1 MSIVPKETVEVIAQS
16 LGINNLSPDAA
27 LALAP
32 DVEYRMR
39 EIIQEG
45 IKCMHHSKRTT
56 LTTDDVDSALSMRN
70 VEPIY
75 GFASGDPLKFKRAL
89 GHKDLFYIDD
99 KDVDFKDVIE
109 APLPKAPLD
118 TSLFCHWLAIEG
130 VQPAIP
136 ENAPVEVIAALPET
150 KKSEQKSDELPVDI
164 RWPVKHVLSR
174 ELQLYFNRITELAVS
189 MPDSVLFKEALLS
202 LATDSGLHPLVPYF
216 TCFIEDEVSRSLN
229 DFQLL
234 FALMRLVWSLL
245 QNPHIHVEPYLHQ
258 LMPPVIT
265 CIVAKRLGNR
275 IADNHWELRDFTAKL
290 VATICK
296 RFGHNY
302 GSLQPRLTKT
312 LVKTLLDRKRT
323 LTQHYGAVQGLAA
336 LGPHAV
342 RLLLLPN
349 LESYLG
355 FLEEI
360 LLQNQKKQMTRH
372 EAWRVYGA
380 LLRAAGRSVY
390 NLLKLF
396 PVFLSPP
403 ANSVLRTNMRV
414 IGTSETHKRKAN
426 TEELEHPSSPKK
438 MITDGPVVSPSNNT
452 TTTPCETETETK
464 TGANGDGEPEPE
476 TSSAQMGG
484 DDVKDNNMEG
494 RKDKGNGKSGYRSRT
509 PAYLKQVWK
518 DDLNSGQVVISLF
531 ELFGEGI
538 MSFIPAPEMSLF
550 L

>member
-1 MSIVPKETVEVIAQS
+1 MSIVPKETIEVIAQS
-16 LGINNLSPDAA
+16 LGINNFSPDAA
-27 LALAP
+27 FALAP

-70 VEPIY
+70 IEPIY

-150 KKSEQKSDELPVDI
+150 NKFEQKSEDLPVDI

-189 MPDSVLFKEALLS
+189 MPDSALFKEALVS

-216 TCFIEDEVSRSLN
+216 TCFIEDEVSRGLN

-234 FALMRLVWSLL
+234 FALMHLVWSLL
-245 QNPHIHVEPYLHQ
+245 ENPHIQVEPYLHQ
-258 LMPPVIT
+258 LMPPVVT

-275 IADNHWELRDFTAKL
+275 VADNHWELRDFTAKL

-302 GSLQPRLTKT
+302 SSLQTRLTKT
-312 LVKTLLDRKRT
+312 LLKSFLDRKRT

-336 LGPHAV
+336 LGSHVV

-349 LESYLG
+349 LKTYLG

-360 LLQNQKKQMTRH
+360 LLQNKKKELTRH

-390 NLLKLF
+390 ELLKLF
-396 PVFLSPP
+396 PIFPSPP
-403 ANSVLRTNMRV
+403 ANTFLRTDMRV
-414 IGTSETHKRKAN
+414 IGASETYKRKADAE
-426 TEELEHPSSPKK
+426 EELEQQPSPKK
-438 MITDGPVVSPSNNT
+438 LITDGPVVSLSNNT
-452 TTTPCETETETK
+452 TTTLDE
-464 TGANGDGEPEPE
+464 TGANIGDPEPE
-476 TSSAQMGG
+476 TSSAHMQIA
-484 DDVKDNNMEG
+484 DDEVKDNNNNTRD
-494 RKDKGNGKSGYRSRT
+494 RKHVGNGNSCYGSRT

-518 DDLNSGQVVISLF
+518 DDLNSGQLVNSLF
-531 ELFGEGI
+531 EQFGEGI
-538 MSFIPAPEMSLF
+538 MPFIPVPEMSLF
-550 L
+550 M

>member
-1 MSIVPKETVEVIAQS
+1 MSIVPKETVEVISQS
-16 LGINNLSPDAA
+16 IGISNLSSDAA

-39 EIIQEG
+39 EIMQEA

-75 GFASGDPLKFKRAL
+75 GLASGDPLRFKRAL

-118 TSLFCHWLAIEG
+118 TSVFCHWLAIEG

-136 ENAPVEVIAALPET
+136 ENAPVEVIAAPPET
-150 KKSEQKSDELPVDI
+150 KKAEQKNDLPIDI
-164 RWPVKHVLSR
+164 RLPVKHVLSR
-174 ELQLYFNRITELAVS
+174 ELQLYFNKITELAVS
-189 MPDSVLFKEALLS
+189 MPDTVLFKEALMS

-216 TCFIEDEVSRSLN
+216 TCFIEDEVSRGLN

-258 LMPPVIT
+258 LMPPVVT
-265 CIVAKRLGNR
+265 CVVAKRLGNR
-275 IADNHWELRDFTAKL
+275 IADNHWELRDFTANL

-302 GSLQPRLTKT
+302 SSLQKRLTKT
-312 LVKTLLDRKRT
+312 LLKSFLDQKRT
-323 LTQHYGAVQGLAA
+323 LTQHYGAIQGLSA
-336 LGPHAV
+336 LGPDVV
-342 RLLLLPN
+342 RSLLLPN
-349 LESYLG
+349 LEIYLG
-355 FLEEI
+355 FLEEM
-360 LLQNQKKQMTRH
+360 LLENQKKEMTRH

-390 NLLKLF
+390 DLLKLF
-396 PVFLSPP
+396 PILPSPP
-403 ANSVLRTNMRV
+403 ANSIWRTNLKV
-414 IGTSETHKRKAN
+414 IGISEINKRKAN
-426 TEELEHPSSPKK
+426 AAEELEQQPSPKK
-438 MITDGPVVSPSNNT
+438 MITTDGPLVSESNNKSMVQG
-452 TTTPCETETETK
+452 ETGESEADTSFK
-464 TGANGDGEPEPE
+464 QQIIDDG
-476 TSSAQMGG
+476 
-484 DDVKDNNMEG
+484 VKG
-494 RKDKGNGKSGYRSRT
+494 RRDGKGNNSNSNSNSSSSSNRHNASKT

-518 DDLNSGQVVISLF
+518 DDLNSGQLVISLF

>member
-16 LGINNLSPDAA
+16 IGINNLSPDAA

-39 EIIQEG
+39 EIMQEG

-56 LTTDDVDSALSMRN
+56 LTTDDIGSALSMRN

-75 GFASGDPLKFKRAL
+75 GFASGDPLRFKRAL

-136 ENAPVEVIAALPET
+136 ENAPLEVIAALPET
-150 KKSEQKSDELPVDI
+150 KKPEQKSDEMPIDI
-164 RWPVKHVLSR
+164 RLPVKHVLSR
-174 ELQLYFNRITELAVS
+174 ELQLYFNKITELAVN
-189 MPDSVLFKEALLS
+189 MPDSVLFKEALMS

-216 TCFIEDEVSRSLN
+216 TCFIEDEVSRGLN

-258 LMPPVIT
+258 LMPPVVT
-265 CIVAKRLGNR
+265 CIVAKRLGKR

-302 GSLQPRLTKT
+302 SSLQTRLTKT
-312 LVKTLLDRKRT
+312 LLKSFLDRKRT

-336 LGPHAV
+336 LGPHVV

-349 LESYLG
+349 LETYLR
-355 FLEEI
+355 FLEEV
-360 LLQNQKKQMTRH
+360 LRENQKKEMIRL

-380 LLRAAGRSVY
+380 LLRATGRSVY
-390 NLLKLF
+390 DLLKLF
-396 PVFLSPP
+396 PILPSPP
-403 ANSVLRTNMRV
+403 ANSVLKTNLKVIRTNK
-414 IGTSETHKRKAN
+414 TDKRKAN
-426 TEELEHPSSPKK
+426 EEELEHQPSPKK
-438 MITDGPVVSPSNNT
+438 MITDGPIGSPSDNNT
-452 TTTPCETETETK
+452 ITQDSQDK
-464 TGANGDGEPEPE
+464 TVANVVESEPES
-476 TSSAQMGG
+476 SSAPMEIG
-484 DDVKDNNMEG
+484 DDSIKDTQGKRE
-494 RKDKGNGKSGYRSRT
+494 KGNSISRHGSKT

>member
-16 LGINNLSPDAA
+16 LGINNFSPDAA

-70 VEPIY
+70 IEPIY
-75 GFASGDPLKFKRAL
+75 GFASGDPFKFKRAL

-150 KKSEQKSDELPVDI
+150 NKFEQKSEDLPVDI

-189 MPDSVLFKEALLS
+189 MPDSALFKEALVS

-216 TCFIEDEVSRSLN
+216 TCFIEDEVSRGLN

-234 FALMRLVWSLL
+234 FALMHLVWSLL
-245 QNPHIHVEPYLHQ
+245 QNPHIQVEPYLHQ
-258 LMPPVIT
+258 LMPPVVT

-275 IADNHWELRDFTAKL
+275 VADNHWELRDFTAKL

-302 GSLQPRLTKT
+302 SSLQTRLTKT
-312 LVKTLLDRKRT
+312 LLKSFLDRKRT

-336 LGPHAV
+336 LGSNVV

-349 LESYLG
+349 LKTYLG

-360 LLQNQKKQMTRH
+360 LLQNKKKELMRH

-390 NLLKLF
+390 ELLKLF
-396 PVFLSPP
+396 PIFPSPP
-403 ANSVLRTNMRV
+403 ANTFLKTDMRV
-414 IGTSETHKRKAN
+414 IGASETYKRKAD
-426 TEELEHPSSPKK
+426 TEEELEQQPSPKK
-438 MITDGPVVSPSNNT
+438 LITDGPVMVSPSNNST
-452 TTTPCETETETK
+452 TKRDE
-464 TGANGDGEPEPE
+464 TGANIGDPEPE
-476 TSSAQMGG
+476 TSSAHMQIAD
-484 DDVKDNNMEG
+484 DDVKDNNNNTRD
-494 RKDKGNGKSGYRSRT
+494 RKHMGNGNSSYGSRT

-518 DDLNSGQVVISLF
+518 DDLNSGQLVNSLF

-538 MSFIPAPEMSLF
+538 MPYIPVPEMSLF

>member
-1 MSIVPKETVEVIAQS
+1 MSIVPKETIEVIAQS
-16 LGINNLSPDAA
+16 LGINNFSPDAA
-27 LALAP
+27 FALAP

-70 VEPIY
+70 IEPIY

-150 KKSEQKSDELPVDI
+150 NKFEQKSEDLPVDI

-189 MPDSVLFKEALLS
+189 MPDSALFKEALVS

-216 TCFIEDEVSRSLN
+216 TCFIEDEVSRGLN

-234 FALMRLVWSLL
+234 FALMHLVWSLL
-245 QNPHIHVEPYLHQ
+245 ENPHIQVEPYLHQ
-258 LMPPVIT
+258 LMPPVVT

-275 IADNHWELRDFTAKL
+275 VADNHWELRDFTAKL

-302 GSLQPRLTKT
+302 SSLQTRLTKT
-312 LVKTLLDRKRT
+312 LLKSFLDRKRT

-336 LGPHAV
+336 LGSHVV

-349 LESYLG
+349 LKTYLG

-360 LLQNQKKQMTRH
+360 LLQNKKKELMRH

-390 NLLKLF
+390 ELLKLF
-396 PVFLSPP
+396 PIFPSPP
-403 ANSVLRTNMRV
+403 ANTFLRIDMRV
-414 IGTSETHKRKAN
+414 IGASETYKRKADAE
-426 TEELEHPSSPKK
+426 EELEQQPSPKK
-438 MITDGPVVSPSNNT
+438 LITDGPVVSLSNNT
-452 TTTPCETETETK
+452 TTTLDE
-464 TGANGDGEPEPE
+464 TGANIGDPEPE
-476 TSSAQMGG
+476 TSSAHMQIAD
-484 DDVKDNNMEG
+484 DDVKEKNNNTRDRKHVGNDNSCYG
-494 RKDKGNGKSGYRSRT
+494 SRT

-518 DDLNSGQVVISLF
+518 DDLNSGQLVNSLF

-538 MSFIPAPEMSLF
+538 MPFIPVPEMSLF

>member
-1 MSIVPKETVEVIAQS
+1 MSIVPKETIEVIAQS
-16 LGINNLSPDAA
+16 LGINNFSPDAA
-27 LALAP
+27 FALAP

-70 VEPIY
+70 IEPIY

-150 KKSEQKSDELPVDI
+150 NKFEQKSEDLPVDI

-189 MPDSVLFKEALLS
+189 MPDSALFKEALVS

-216 TCFIEDEVSRSLN
+216 TCFIEDEVSRGLN

-234 FALMRLVWSLL
+234 FALMHLVWSLL
-245 QNPHIHVEPYLHQ
+245 ENPHIQVEPYLHQ
-258 LMPPVIT
+258 LMPPVVT

-275 IADNHWELRDFTAKL
+275 VADNHWELRDFTAKL

-302 GSLQPRLTKT
+302 SSLQTRLTKT
-312 LVKTLLDRKRT
+312 LLKSFLDRKRT

-336 LGPHAV
+336 LGSHVV

-349 LESYLG
+349 LKTYLG

-360 LLQNQKKQMTRH
+360 LLQNKKKELTRH

-390 NLLKLF
+390 ELLKYF
-396 PVFLSPP
+396 PIFPSPP
-403 ANSVLRTNMRV
+403 ANTFLRTDMRV
-414 IGTSETHKRKAN
+414 IGASETYKRKADAE
-426 TEELEHPSSPKK
+426 EELEQQPSPKK
-438 MITDGPVVSPSNNT
+438 LITDGPVVSLSNNT
-452 TTTPCETETETK
+452 TTTLDE
-464 TGANGDGEPEPE
+464 TGANIGDPEPE
-476 TSSAQMGG
+476 TSSAHMQIA
-484 DDVKDNNMEG
+484 DDEVKDNNNNTRD
-494 RKDKGNGKSGYRSRT
+494 RKHVGNGNSCYGSRT

-518 DDLNSGQVVISLF
+518 DDLNSGQLVNSLF
-531 ELFGEGI
+531 EQFGEGI
-538 MSFIPAPEMSLF
+538 MPFIPVPEMSLF

>member
-1 MSIVPKETVEVIAQS
+1 MSIVPKETVEVISQS
-16 LGINNLSPDAA
+16 IGISNLSSDAA

-39 EIIQEG
+39 EIMQEA

-75 GFASGDPLKFKRAL
+75 GLASGDPLRFKRAL

-118 TSLFCHWLAIEG
+118 TSVFCHWLAIEG

-136 ENAPVEVIAALPET
+136 ENAPVEVIAAPPET
-150 KKSEQKSDELPVDI
+150 KKAEQKNDLPIDI
-164 RWPVKHVLSR
+164 RLPVKHVLSR
-174 ELQLYFNRITELAVS
+174 ELQLYFNKITELAVS
-189 MPDSVLFKEALLS
+189 MPDTVLFKEALMS

-216 TCFIEDEVSRSLN
+216 TCFIEDEVSRGLN

-258 LMPPVIT
+258 LMPPVVT
-265 CIVAKRLGNR
+265 CVVAKRLGNR
-275 IADNHWELRDFTAKL
+275 IADNHWELRDFTANL

-302 GSLQPRLTKT
+302 SSLQKRLTKT
-312 LVKTLLDRKRT
+312 LLKSFLDQKRT
-323 LTQHYGAVQGLAA
+323 LTQHYGAIQGLSA
-336 LGPHAV
+336 LGPDVV
-342 RLLLLPN
+342 RSLLLPN
-349 LESYLG
+349 LEIYLG
-355 FLEEI
+355 FLEEM
-360 LLQNQKKQMTRH
+360 LLENQKKEMTRH

-390 NLLKLF
+390 DLLKLF
-396 PVFLSPP
+396 PILPSPP
-403 ANSVLRTNMRV
+403 ANSIWRTNLKV
-414 IGTSETHKRKAN
+414 IGISEINKRKAN
-426 TEELEHPSSPKK
+426 AAEELEQQPSPKK
-438 MITDGPVVSPSNNT
+438 MITTDGPLVSESNNKSMVQG
-452 TTTPCETETETK
+452 ETGESEADTSFK
-464 TGANGDGEPEPE
+464 QQIIDDG
-476 TSSAQMGG
+476 
-484 DDVKDNNMEG
+484 VKG
-494 RKDKGNGKSGYRSRT
+494 RRDEYVKNQNLGKVMQE
-509 PAYLKQVWK
+509 LK
-518 DDLNSGQVVISLF
+518 LGRHVI
-531 ELFGEGI
+531 
-538 MSFIPAPEMSLF
+538 
-550 L
+550 